1 MYLSRKDQNIKIKVL
16 FIKHDMCSGV
26 NFGGASQSL
35 LDLIKSVEGEVEPYV
50 LFAEKGMAYDVF
62 VQNGIKCYIHP
73 FISVMKNST
82 HGRRHL
88 LLHPWRT
95 RFGKWIRFDLPCVFF
110 VRKLIKEEGIDLVHT
125 NMFDSALGWTLHH
138 FLGIKH
144 IWHIREYADRDHVWG
159 KIAGGRK
166 SLVEKMNSAD
176 ARIVSSKTCLD
187 FWGFKKDNTWA
198 ILDAVRSVKD
208 CCYEKNKQPYVLFC
222 SCWLTGGKGA
232 FKAVRSFGMS
242 GLSKEGV
249 HLRFV
254 GNITKVMHRALLSL
268 AEKYD
273 CADSLEF
280 LPFQA
285 NVKPLFMYAKVF
297 LQPSVNEGMGRTVS
311 EAMFYGCP
319 VVAHASGGTL
329 DLVEDG
335 KTGWLFKTEEECA
348 VLLKKVCSVN
358 QEQIILNAQA
368 FAKKN
373 LSIENY
379 GPKVLGVYHSVLDGC
394 QCTSRG

>member
-1 MYLSRKDQNIKIKVL
+1 MIKVL
-16 FIKHDMCSGV
+16 FIKHDMSSGV

-50 LFAEKGMAYDVF
+50 LFSQEGMAHDIF
-62 VQNGIKCYIHP
+62 VENGIKCYIHP
-73 FISVMKNST
+73 FISVVKNST

-110 VRKLIKEEGIDLVHT
+110 VRKLIKEEGIDLIHT
-125 NMFDSALGWTLHH
+125 NFFDSTLGWTLQHL
-138 FLGIKH
+138 LGVKH
-144 IWHIREYADRDHVWG
+144 VWHIREYAISDHVG
-159 KIAGGRK
+159 GEITGGRRR
-166 SLVEKMNSAD
+166 LIQKMESAD
-176 ARIVSSKTCLD
+176 ARIVSSKTCSD
-187 FWGFKKDNTWA
+187 FWSFKKDNTWI
-198 ILDAVRSVKD
+198 ILDAVRSIKD
-208 CCYEKNKQPYVLFC
+208 CCYESTKQEYILFC
-222 SCWLTGGKGA
+222 SNWLTEGKGA

-242 GLSKEGV
+242 GLSKKGV

-254 GNITKVMHRALLSL
+254 GNKTGSMQQALLSL
-268 AEKYD
+268 AEEYG

-285 NVKPLFMYAKVF
+285 NVRPQFLYAKAF
-297 LQPSVNEGMGRTVS
+297 LQPSVNEGMGRTVA

-319 VVAHASGGTL
+319 VVAYASGGTL
-329 DLVEDG
+329 DLIENG

-348 VLLKKVCSVN
+348 EILKRVCSVN
-358 QEQIILNAQA
+358 QEQVILDAQA
-368 FAKKN
+368 FAKTN

-379 GPKVLGVYHSVLDGC
+379 GPKVIEVYRAVLKK
-394 QCTSRG
+394 